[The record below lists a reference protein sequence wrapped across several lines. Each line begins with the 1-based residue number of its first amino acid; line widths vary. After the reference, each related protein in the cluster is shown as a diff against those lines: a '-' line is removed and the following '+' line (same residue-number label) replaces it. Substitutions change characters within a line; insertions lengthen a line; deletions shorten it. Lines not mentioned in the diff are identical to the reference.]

1 MIYIEENGMTYAIG
15 DLIQKRLPHWL
26 AYAQSLTR
34 NRTAAEDL
42 VQDTVV
48 RVLTSAERFDGR
60 SFASWSNTILRNRFI
75 DEYRRSRF
83 QDASVVDLEGTVT
96 AREASQEIKVE
107 LDETLRALD
116 RLSPKHRR
124 VLVLTCVQDLSYVHA
139 ARRLKIP
146 LGTVRSRLSRA
157 RKELAAALDG
167 KDGGGQNG
175 AALPNP
181 VRSPR
186 RSASKARMPQPERS
200 NLLAA

>member
-1 MIYIEENGMTYAIG
+1 MTYPIG

-83 QDASVVDLEGTVT
+83 RDASVVDLEGTMT
-96 AREASQEIKVE
+96 AREASQEVKVE

-116 RLSPKHRR
+116 GLSPKHRR
-124 VLVLTCVQDLSYVHA
+124 ILVLTCIQDLSYVRA

-167 KDGGGQNG
+167 KDGGGHSG
-175 AALPNP
+175 DTLPNP

-186 RSASKARMPQPERS
+186 RNPSKARVPQSERS